1 MAAHVRVILKRDVD
15 KLGAAGELVRVRP
28 GFARNY
34 LLPRSLAVVATDTN
48 VKQIEHERKLALAT
62 AAKQKGIAEGIAAQV
77 NNLVVEIEA
86 QAGEGDR
93 LFGSVTSRDV
103 ADALRKRGIE
113 LDRKNI
119 ELPDAIKAL
128 GEYDVSARLGSG
140 VIGKFKVKVKASAS

>member
-48 VKQIEHERKLALAT
+48 VKQIEHERKLALAA

-77 NNLVVEIEA
+77 NGLVVEIEA

-140 VIGKFKVKVKASAS
+140 VVGTFKVKVKASAN

>member
-15 KLGAAGELVRVRP
+15 KLGTAGELVRVRP

-34 LLPRSLAVVATDTN
+34 LLPRSLAVVATDSN
-48 VKQIEHERKLALAT
+48 VKQIEHERKLAVAA
-62 AAKQKGIAEGIAAQV
+62 AAKQKGAAEGQAAKI
-77 NNLVVEIEA
+77 NGLVLEIEA

-103 ADALRKRGIE
+103 AEGLHKRGIE
-113 LDRKNI
+113 LDRKHI

-140 VIGKFKVKVKASAS
+140 VVAKFKVKVKASS

>member
-15 KLGAAGELVRVRP
+15 KLGSAGELVRVRP

-34 LLPRSLAVVATDTN
+34 LLPRSLAVVATDSN
-48 VKQIEHERKLALAT
+48 VKHIEHERKLALAA
-62 AAKQKGIAEGIAAQV
+62 AAKQKGLAEGIAAQV
-77 NNLVVEIEA
+77 NGIVVEIEA

-119 ELPDAIKAL
+119 ELPDTIKSL
-128 GEYDVSARLGSG
+128 GEYDVSARFGAG

>member
-34 LLPRSLAVVATDTN
+34 LLPRALAVVATDSN
-48 VKQIEHERKLALAT
+48 VKHIEHERKLAVAA
-62 AAKQKGIAEGIAAQV
+62 AAKQKGVAEGQASQI
-77 NNLVVEIEA
+77 NGVVLEIEA

-103 ADALRKRGIE
+103 AEALHKRGIE
-113 LDRKNI
+113 LDRKHI
-119 ELPDAIKAL
+119 ELPEAIKAL

-140 VIGKFKVKVKASAS
+140 VVAKFKVKVKASS

>member
-1 MAAHVRVILKRDVD
+1 MAAHVRVILRRDVD
-15 KLGAAGELVRVRP
+15 KLGTAGELVRVRP

-48 VKQIEHERKLALAT
+48 VKHIEHERKLAVAA
-62 AAKQKGIAEGIAAQV
+62 AAKQKGAAEGIAAQV
-77 NNLVVEIEA
+77 NGLVLEIEA

-103 ADALRKRGIE
+103 ADALHKRGIE

-119 ELPDAIKAL
+119 EVPAIKAL
-128 GEYDVSARLGSG
+128 GEYDVSARLGAG
-140 VIGKFKVKVKASAS
+140 VVGKFKVKVKASAS

>member
-1 MAAHVRVILKRDVD
+1 MAAHVRVILRNDVA

-48 VKQIEHERKLALAT
+48 VKQIEHERKLAVAA
-62 AAKQKGIAEGIAAQV
+62 AAKQKGAAEGLAAKL
-77 NNLVVEIEA
+77 NGLVLDIEA

-103 ADALRKRGIE
+103 ADALHKRGVE
-113 LDRKNI
+113 LDRKHI
-119 ELPDAIKAL
+119 ELPDAIKTL
-128 GEYDVSARLGSG
+128 GEHDVSARLGAG
-140 VIGKFKVKVKASAS
+140 VVAKFKVKVKAS